1 MDPTDKIIFICPA
14 CQFRARIPAQYA
26 GQTIR
31 CPKCNSA
38 QKVAPPGSD
47 YEASGNTVMISRV
60 SVSEAIKPTARVTA
74 PAAGP
79 APLTPGTDAFSVP
92 GKGPGPIQGPGPIAS
107 STDSGSIESKLL
119 FVCASCNLRARVPAR
134 FGGQTIRCPKCQT
147 PGVVPRTQSV
157 EQSTGATVM
166 ITRAQLEAPKPS
178 GSGRWRDPTKS
189 RPPAPAAPPAPAP
202 EGEPVAAVPEPA
214 DPAESAANPI
224 DDLDLGAPLE
234 TPPEP
239 LAAPLPAASAPAPAA
254 EIEED
259 PLAEQPPEP
268 RRPGVVHRR
277 GNSSGSIEVPPKQVA
292 KTGKPGVP
300 VRAVKP
306 LKSAPIDPAAAAPA
320 AEAAPK
326 RSPLTL
332 ILGILLVV
340 AAIAAAWGWVTAF
353 AAKAESADL
362 KSQLAAEKA
371 QTTKAEKARAD
382 AESARA
388 AAEQKAMDL
397 SAQLSATATGATT
410 AAPASP

>member
-14 CQFRARIPAQYA
+14 CQFRARIPAQYI

-60 SVSEAIKPTARVTA
+60 AVSEALKPTAPVTT
-74 PAAGP
+74 PAASP

-92 GKGPGPIQGPGPIAS
+92 GKGPGPIAS

-119 FVCASCNLRARVPAR
+119 FVCANCNLRARVPAR

-178 GSGRWRDPTKS
+178 GSGRWRDPSKS
-189 RPPAPAAPPAPAP
+189 RPPTPAAPPAPEP
-202 EGEPVAAVPEPA
+202 EPVAATPEPA
-214 DPAESAANPI
+214 GPAESAAGSI

-239 LAAPLPAASAPAPAA
+239 LAAAPAPAPAA

-277 GNSSGSIEVPPKQVA
+277 GNSSGSIEVPAKPVPKTG
-292 KTGKPGVP
+292 KTGKPATP
-300 VRAVKP
+300 VKPVKP
-306 LKSAPIDPAAAAPA
+306 LKSAPIDPAPAAAAPA
-320 AEAAPK
+320 AAPK

-340 AAIAAAWGWVTAF
+340 AVLAAAWGWFTAF
-353 AAKAESADL
+353 AAQRDSADL
-362 KSQLAAEKA
+362 KAQLAAEKA
-371 QTTKAEKARAD
+371 QTTTAEKARSD

-388 AAEQKAMDL
+388 AAEQKAMEL
-397 SAQLSATATGATT
+397 SAQLAATTATGATS